1 MRTTINGR
9 NLDVRED
16 DRAYIE
22 QKLRRVERLLDD
34 RSEAIV
40 ELSRE
45 RHRSE
50 AASHIVEVTLVID
63 GRPLRSVGRAPSH
76 RAAMDDVVDKLERR
90 AVEHKQRPRDRGRV
104 ERRAAGVEAVGPADS
119 VVAGDDPEAH
129 QPRIVKVKRFAI
141 EPMFEED
148 AVERMEALEHSFF
161 LFVNAETERV
171 ALLYRRHDGDYGLIE
186 PTVGG
191 SYGVGQERRGTG

>member
-1 MRTTINGR
+1 MRTTVMGR
-9 NLDVRED
+9 NLDVGD
-16 DRAYIE
+16 ADRAYIE
-22 QKLRRVERLLDD
+22 DKLRRVERLLDD

-63 GRPLRSVGRAPSH
+63 GRPLRSVGRASSH
-76 RAAMDDVVDKLERR
+76 RAATDAVVDRLERR
-90 AVEHKQRPRDRGRV
+90 VVEQKERPRDRGRA
-104 ERRAAGVEAVGPADS
+104 ERRGTEVRGPSS
-119 VVAGDDPEAH
+119 VSGTATPPGTDTDAR
-129 QPRIVKVKRFAI
+129 RIVKVKRFAI

-148 AVERMEALEHSFF
+148 AVERMEELEHSFF

-171 ALLYRRHDGDYGLIE
+171 ALLYRRDDGDYGLIE
-186 PTVGG
+186 PTIGG
-191 SYGVGQERRGTG
+191 SYGVGQERRGVG